1 MIYRGAIYRVSVFSC
16 HRRKTKKINFER
28 RFKLTA
34 INRVSK
40 KMMTKTA
47 VIYARYSSDRQT
59 EQSIEGQLRDCR
71 EYAQRNDIAIVG
83 TYIDRAMTGTNDNR
97 EQFQKMLKDSDKKSF
112 DYVLVYK
119 LDRFSRNKYE
129 MAIHRK
135 HLKDNGVKIL
145 SAKENIPETPEG
157 VLLESLL
164 EGMNQYYSEELSQKT
179 KRGLRETRIK
189 GNYMGGP
196 INYGYKIVHETTGEQ
211 TAAKVAV
218 NEAEAP
224 ILLHIFEAYAAGNR
238 IPDIVREL
246 NDKGIKNRGNP
257 FTVNSIYFMLQQ
269 EKYTGVYNFNGET
282 FTHIYPAIIPKEL
295 FQIVRKRID
304 KNKTGKHV
312 IGVDYILM
320 GKCFCGYCGKQ
331 LRSAAG
337 TTTDG
342 TILRYY
348 RCPYSKKDVNCHNK
362 SVRKEVL
369 EEIVTNVLAEELT
382 KPDNLK
388 FLTDKVFELYCENQ
402 DGSDLH
408 HYEKELA
415 DTNKAIKNILA
426 AIEEGIFTPSTKQ
439 RLAELEEKKERI
451 EQTITIES
459 AREKNM
465 LTKEDIE
472 RYITDAIKLSA
483 KQMVELL
490 VERIDVFADK
500 ICIKLKYSDTPIEPP
515 TDFSDE
521 MSTQMGTDNTHNNDN
536 PDRNNSCRGFLLF
549 SFTRTH
555 EITQTRTYKSGR
567 SHVFTYT
574 RTFILEIYI

>member
-1 MIYRGAIYRVSVFSC
+1 M
-16 HRRKTKKINFER
+16 KTC
-28 RFKLTA
+28 
-34 INRVSK
+34 
-40 KMMTKTA
+40 
-47 VIYARYSSDRQT
+47 VIYARYSSNNQT
-59 EQSIEGQLRDCR
+59 EQSIEGQIRVCR
-71 EYAQRNDIAIVG
+71 EYAQRNNLAVAG
-83 TYIDRAMTGTNDNR
+83 TYIDRATTGTNDNR
-97 EQFQKMLKDSDKKSF
+97 EQFQKMLKDSDKKAW
-112 DYVLVYK
+112 DYVLCYK

-145 SAKENIPETPEG
+145 SAMENIPDSPEG
-157 VLLESLL
+157 ILLESLL

-246 NDKGIKNRGNP
+246 DDKGVKNRGNP

-320 GKCFCGYCGKQ
+320 GKCFCGYCGRQ

-348 RCPYSKKDVNCHNK
+348 RCPYSKKDPNCHNQ

-369 EEIVTNVLAEELT
+369 EQIVIDALT
-382 KPDNLK
+382 KEIAKPENITLI
-388 FLTDKVFELYCENQ
+388 TNKVFELYCAKFADNT
-402 DGSDLH
+402 DLRR
-408 HYEKELA
+408 YEKELA
-415 DTNKAIKNILA
+415 ATDKAIKNILA

-439 RLAELEEKKERI
+439 RLTELEEKKTRI
-451 EQTITIES
+451 EQAITVES
-459 AREKNM
+459 AREKNI

-472 RYITDAIKLSA
+472 RYIADAIKLSA

-490 VERIDVFADK
+490 VSRIDVFADK

-515 TDFSDE
+515 TDFSGHA
-521 MSTQMGTDNTHNNDN
+521 QTDNLSKFFGNTDNNADCACDATQSPQTNKHHDTPDN
-536 PDRNNSCRGFLLF
+536 TEIPDRNCSCRGFLLF
-549 SFTRTH
+549 SFTKTH
-555 EITQTRTYKSGR
+555 EIFQTRTYKSGSSR
-567 SHVFTYT
+567 VFTCT
-574 RTFILEIYI
+574 RVLLLEICI